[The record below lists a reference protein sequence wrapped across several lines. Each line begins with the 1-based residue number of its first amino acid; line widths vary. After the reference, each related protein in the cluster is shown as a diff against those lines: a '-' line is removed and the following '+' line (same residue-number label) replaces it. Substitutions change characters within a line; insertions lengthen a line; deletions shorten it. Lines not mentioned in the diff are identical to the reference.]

1 MTCFQLIITIVNV
14 VAVIVAPIIAVLIA
28 QKLQDRAEK
37 RKDKMRIFQT
47 LMTSRIYGSWTQ
59 ESVHALNSIDIVF
72 CDDLQVRNAWKD
84 LNDKYHVS
92 NPDQSQLKKIE
103 QAQYKLLE
111 SMAIALG
118 YKDKITWETIQ
129 NPYIP
134 DGLVIQLEA
143 QKTSQQKYMDVLDK
157 MNSIMPVVKQQNSE
171 TITGERN

>member
-1 MTCFQLIITIVNV
+1 M
-14 VAVIVAPIIAVLIA
+14 
-28 QKLQDRAEK
+28 
-37 RKDKMRIFQT
+37 
-47 LMTSRIYGSWTQ
+47 
-59 ESVHALNSIDIVF
+59 
-72 CDDLQVRNAWKD
+72 
-84 LNDKYHVS
+84 S

-143 QKTSQQKYMDVLDK
+143 QKTSQRKYMDVLDK
-157 MNSIMPVVKQQNSE
+157 MNSFMPVAQQQNSE
-171 TITGERN
+171 TINKDGN

>member
-1 MTCFQLIITIVNV
+1 MTCFQLIITIVNI
-14 VAVIVAPIIAVLIA
+14 VAVIVAPIIAVLIG
-28 QKLQDRAEK
+28 QMLQDRAEK

-72 CDDLQVRNAWKD
+72 CDDLNVRNDCKD

-103 QAQYKLLE
+103 QAQYRLLE
-111 SMAIALG
+111 SMANALG

-134 DGLVIQLEA
+134 DGLVNQLEE
-143 QKTSQQKYMDVLDK
+143 QKASQQMYWDMLGK
-157 MNSIMPVVKQQNSE
+157 MNSFMAVVKQQSNEMGTDGRS
-171 TITGERN
+171 